1 MLAVVLT
8 VVAIVAVLAVVRLV
22 VVELRPS
29 EIDRFQQAS
38 SLTSAWSRGE
48 QSPPVYPQEP
58 AQQDEDQR
66 PSTPLQGLPRNSR
79 T

>member
-1 MLAVVLT
+1 MLAVVLI
-8 VVAIVAVLAVVRLV
+8 VLAIVAVLAVVRIVLG
-22 VVELRPS
+22 ELRPS

-38 SLTSAWSRGE
+38 SLTSAWARGE
-48 QSPPVYPQEP
+48 DRPPAYPDEP

-66 PSTPLQGLPRNSR
+66 SSTPRQGLPRSSR